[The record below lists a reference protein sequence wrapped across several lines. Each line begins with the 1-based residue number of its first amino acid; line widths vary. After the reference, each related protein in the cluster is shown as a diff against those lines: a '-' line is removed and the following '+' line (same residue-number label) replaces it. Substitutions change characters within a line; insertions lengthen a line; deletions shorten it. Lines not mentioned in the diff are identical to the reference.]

1 MKRRATSIAEF
12 LAGSAIFLFAAG
24 VLFFLTIIVTACRP
38 FRLNRK

>member
-12 LAGSAIFLFAAG
+12 LAAATIFLFAAG
-24 VLFFLTIIVTACRP
+24 VIFFLTIIAAASRP